1 MIPTAKHLNHYNLA
15 IGEIHCIKLTKA
27 ELQRLVLDCPLP
39 ILSERGATAY
49 CAPLWEQDFKGM
61 VKSGKIGAEKAW
73 YSMAESP
80 PDDADEV

>member
-1 MIPTAKHLNHYNLA
+1 MIPQAKHLNFYDES
-15 IGEIHCIKLTKA
+15 IGTIHCIKLTKV
-27 ELQRLVLDCPLP
+27 ELHELVRMCPFP
-39 ILSERGATAY
+39 ILSERGANNY

-80 PDDADEV
+80 PDDAD